1 MKKIIS
7 LVLTLAMLFGM
18 MVVPARAADSPTLT
32 INKTT
37 GEAGKDFYVDLVL
50 SDNDTVGMKAM
61 NVAVLYNKNILT
73 CTYFDETED
82 VNGNDSAWK
91 SFKDYCEKNKYDK
104 KKNPDGIFQNFNIP
118 NISYNYENAILPEG
132 YDPDVYGVVKLG
144 YVADTTFVNEQNGVC
159 GFTFNGSIGQLGFD
173 VAEGAEST
181 ETELIVL
188 VTTYTNGAGQII
200 SDQIKTANSKITING
215 TAPVLDHVTV
225 TDTDGK
231 IVLDS
236 KAQNQ
241 SHKVEING
249 TTDYT
254 YQAHAYSKMGTD
266 ITNSVTW
273 TIGTVASNN
282 GTVITT
288 GGENAGQIVVARNA
302 KPISA
307 AVEAKLDNVT
317 ADAGNF
323 LVGRA
328 DGSESTITDIKVS
341 RADTGSTLYVPTG
354 NNTVT
359 AKFEATAQNIYG
371 EPATGS
377 VFWKVL
383 TPGGAALPTN
393 WGISFSNKTL
403 TVDALA
409 KGHTGTYTVR
419 AYASNTSIYADISVT
434 IAYAPSE
441 VSSLT
446 VDENANTTFDIPK
459 ADKTGHETEK
469 NYPLPAVTVK
479 DQYGRDVKN
488 PTLTWQ
494 TMGSTESSGMI
505 HVVYPGITIKDGKL
519 VVTSEAAKPELFPEG
534 KNEYQVPIRVSCD
547 EKFADFTVTV
557 TREARKAASIT
568 VSGGP
573 TATLLVPASGE
584 SDVTSNEPF
593 TAVVKDQYGHTIE
606 NASITWAAAKGGPWG
621 STVSGVS
628 MTEDGCVTVSSAAAK
643 EILDTKDVTL
653 TAVAKFGDDV
663 YGYKNFTVARAES
676 VAKSISITSASN
688 TVEIPGSVSYDFN
701 GNFNG
706 PEKDNT
712 VSFSVTAKDQYGAD
726 KAAPDVI
733 WSIAPEIS
741 GVSISANGVVTVKSD
756 AAQKIQNSQAFTVT
770 ATSKTDSAVTG
781 TKTITIQRGAQRFV
795 GFNLYKSNADGTQL
809 GEALVKGGVGSNQI
823 AATNS
828 TQTIYFMAKPCD
840 QYGKDMTVDGI
851 TYEVKFYAKDGTGW
865 KKTEDASHF
874 VHGSNSTPAKM
885 TIETGADK
893 PAAGDYEIQVVCPET
908 GKVVISNYYVKLMRK
923 ADAGLKVTKPGGGY
937 VSDTLELAYGDV
949 MDKLSITVDK
959 TSGSYGVRWSSS
971 DSSVLSITNSTGTTP
986 TLTARKPGTAT
997 VTVTYE
1003 DSENYGSKTFTV
1015 NVSKR
1020 VLTVTEGSFKISK
1033 VYDGATNVPGFT
1045 GDFTVSNRLEKDT
1058 VNIACNSYPA
1068 YPSADV
1074 GKYTNELTLT
1084 LTGKD
1089 ADNYTL
1095 KSDKV
1100 SVPYEITPASLTVDS
1115 ANAVNRSYVAGK
1127 TDVEISG
1134 VMFTNTSDTTVVP
1147 TAGEYTASGE
1157 MSNANAG
1164 TKDVTV
1170 TVTLT
1175 GQAAKNYTLT
1185 NNTCKTTVS
1194 IDKIDWAGVK
1204 TGDMKIKYGNTATL
1218 DLKTIG
1224 LPEGYEFGSIDYSKT
1239 DGYSIIGSAVLNGDI
1254 LSVTLVDNSGYIG
1267 KKAQVIVRGI
1277 NSTNY
1282 NEYAIIV
1289 DVEMID
1295 KSAQTIEADD
1305 VIMTYGNS
1313 AQVNVKNASALHGAV
1328 SYSVTGGSDVISV
1341 DLSGK
1346 ITALKSGTAT
1356 VEISAAGDSDYA
1368 AATKSITVTVAKR
1381 TLTVK
1386 AADKSAYIGE
1396 KLPELTYQVTGLVAG
1411 DELTKEPTLKLVHE
1425 AEVDPMKKAGEY
1437 VITFAQ
1443 APEADTTK
1451 YDLGTADGKLTV
1463 SVRPVYVGPTGSPV
1477 EVGRSD
1483 NGTVTV
1489 SPANAAKGTTVTITA
1504 NPGKGQELKSL
1515 EVLDQH
1521 GNSLPLTDLGNG
1533 KFSFVMPAGKVTVK
1547 PVFGAADAYVNPYM
1561 DVQTNDWYF
1570 GAVQYVTENGLMN
1583 GTGNGFEPNLA
1594 TSRAMI
1600 WTILARMSNVNTAS
1614 GGEWYA
1620 VAQQWAKAN
1629 GVSDGTM
1636 PNGTITREQLAAM
1649 LYRYAVSKG
1658 MVKAPV
1664 TANLS
1669 IFADASSVSTYA
1681 NEAMQ
1686 WAVSTGLINGM
1697 DGKLNPQGSATRA
1710 QVATM
1715 LMRFSELA
1723 K

>member
-1 MKKIIS
+1 MKKILSLLLTLSMLLS
-7 LVLTLAMLFGM
+7 LVVLPAKAESTVPTVTLLPMSFTEGAGRPSEGAALTAIKGGEHFMVKALLTNTTDSDLSIGAFGVHFAYNSNAFEPYSYEDEDGEIVGPYTGAKPKDGGLSGSWNITPNLDKDGEALVQAMIAKPHTLAAGASLILGYFLMTAKSTAETNDYSLSFIT
-18 MVVPARAADSPTLT
+18 AE
-32 INKTT
+32 
-37 GEAGKDFYVDLVL
+37 GEL
-50 SDNDTVGMKAM
+50 
-61 NVAVLYNKNILT
+61 NKNSVVVVA
-73 CTYFDETED
+73 ED
-82 VNGNDSAWK
+82 GST
-91 SFKDYCEKNKYDK
+91 SR
-104 KKNPDGIFQNFNIP
+104 IP
-118 NISYNYENAILPEG
+118 NIDYSL
-132 YDPDVYGVVKLG
+132 
-144 YVADTTFVNEQNGVC
+144 
-159 GFTFNGSIGQLGFD
+159 S
-173 VAEGAEST
+173 
-181 ETELIVL
+181 
-188 VTTYTNGAGQII
+188 
-200 SDQIKTANSKITING
+200 NSASVHVDG
-215 TAPVLDHVTV
+215 TAPVLDRITV
-225 TDTDGK
+225 TDTDGR

-317 ADAGNF
+317 ANAGNF

-341 RADTGSTLYVPTG
+341 RADGDSTLYVPTG
-354 NNTVT
+354 SNTET
-359 AKFEATAQNIYG
+359 ATFSVEAKNIYG
-371 EPATGS
+371 EIIPNPS
-377 VFWKVL
+377 IVWKIADSSGGNLASNSNSGVTLTRGVL
-383 TPGGAALPTN
+383 TLTSKTKSYTGNYTVYAYTN
-393 WGISFSNKTL
+393 TVESNK
-403 TVDALA
+403 
-409 KGHTGTYTVR
+409 
-419 AYASNTSIYADISVT
+419 IPVT
-434 IAYAPSE
+434 IKLADPEATE
-441 VSSLT
+441 LEI
-446 VDENANTTFDIPK
+446 DANATTTFDIPK

-505 HVVYPGITIKDGKL
+505 HVVYPGITIENGEL
-519 VVTSEAAKPELFPEG
+519 VVTSEAAKPELFREG
-534 KNEYQVPIRVSCD
+534 SNEYQVPIRVSCG
-547 EKFADFTVTV
+547 EKYTDFTVTV

-573 TATLLVPASGE
+573 TAMLLVPASGE
-584 SDVTSNEPF
+584 SDVTSDKPF

-606 NASITWAAAKGGPWG
+606 NASVTWAAAKGGPWG

-628 MTEDGCVTVSSAAAK
+628 MTENGCVTVSSAAAK
-643 EILDTKDVTL
+643 EILDTKDVTI

-770 ATSKTDSAVTG
+770 AISKTDSNVKDEATVTV
-781 TKTITIQRGAQRFV
+781 QRGTPKFS
-795 GFNLYKSNADGTQL
+795 GFNLYQILADGTETKL
-809 GEALVKGGVGSNQI
+809 ANGMSAHILSVTATPMTVKYQ
-823 AATNS
+823 
-828 TQTIYFMAKPCD
+828 AKPCD
-840 QYGKDMTVDGI
+840 QYGNNLAENVIPTGLTYAVKMSKSASIGGYDPLPGDQYTVGDQTNPGVLTI
-851 TYEVKFYAKDGTGW
+851 G
-865 KKTEDASHF
+865 KT
-874 VHGSNSTPAKM
+874 
-885 TIETGADK
+885 K
-893 PAAGDYEIQVVCPET
+893 PAAGDYLIQVSCSET
-908 GKVVISNYYVKLMRK
+908 GNIMFSRYYVKLMRK
-923 ADAGLKVTKPGGGY
+923 ADAGLNVTKPDGGY

-959 TSGSYGVRWSSS
+959 TSGSYGVKWLSS
-971 DSSVLSITNSTGTTP
+971 DPSVLSITNSTGTTP

-1033 VYDGATNVPGFT
+1033 VYDGNTNVPGFT
-1045 GDFTVSNRLEKDT
+1045 GDFAVSNRLEKDT

-1068 YPSADV
+1068 YPSANV

-1115 ANAVNRSYVAGK
+1115 ADAVNRGYVAGK

-1134 VMFTNTSDTTVVP
+1134 VTFTNTTSTTVVP

-1239 DGYSIIGSAVLNGDI
+1239 DGYSIIGSAALNGDI
-1254 LSVTLVDNSGYIG
+1254 LSVTLVNKSGYIG

-1305 VIMTYGNS
+1305 VTMTYGNS

-1328 SYSVTGGSDVISV
+1328 SCSVTGGSDVISV

-1386 AADKSAYIGE
+1386 ATDKRAYVGE
-1396 KLPELTYQVTGLVAG
+1396 QQPELTYEVIGLVG
-1411 DELTKEPTLKLVHE
+1411 SDKLTKVPTLKLVHE
-1425 AEVDPMKKAGEY
+1425 KDVIPMQMAGEY
-1437 VITFAQ
+1437 VITFDQ
-1443 APEADTTK
+1443 APEADAAK
-1451 YDLGTADGKLTV
+1451 YILATEDGKLTV
-1463 SVRPVYVGPTGSPV
+1463 SVRPVHVTPTGSPV

-1489 SPANAAKGTTVTITA
+1489 SPANAAKGSTVTITVTP
-1504 NPGKGQELKSL
+1504 NKDQELKSL
-1515 EVLDQH
+1515 EVIDQN

-1547 PVFGAADAYVNPYM
+1547 PVFGAADAYRNPYA

-1715 LMRFSELA
+1715 LMRFAELL

>member
-1 MKKIIS
+1 MKALKRWIAMI
-7 LVLTLAMLFGM
+7 LTVAMIATLT
-18 MVVPARAADSPTLT
+18 VVPASAEDKFMISAETTTAD
-32 INKTT
+32 
-37 GEAGKDFYVDLVL
+37 AGK
-50 SDNDTVGMKAM
+50 TVTVNINVANNPGFTAM
-61 NVAVLYNKNILT
+61 NLEVYYNAKILSCAEDGIVAPA
-73 CTYFDETED
+73 
-82 VNGNDSAWK
+82 DSAW
-91 SFKDYCEKNKYDK
+91 FKFALGQMMTGKTAAITPNPDNQRDCDADK
-104 KKNPDGIFQNFNIP
+104 KAAGW
-118 NISYNYENAILPEG
+118 
-132 YDPDVYGVVKLG
+132 KLASIG
-144 YVADTTFVNEQNGVC
+144 YVAQSAFTDNGTIAQLTFTVNPEAENCDTAIEVGVLSC
-159 GFTFNGSIGQLGFD
+159 TASDNSEIKD
-173 VAEGAEST
+173 NVIA
-181 ETELIVL
+181 
-188 VTTYTNGAGQII
+188 TNG
-200 SDQIKTANSKITING
+200 KITING

-266 ITNSVTW
+266 ITSSVTW

-354 NNTVT
+354 GDTVT
-359 AKFEATAQNIYG
+359 AKFAATAQNIYG
-371 EPATGS
+371 ERATGS

-459 ADKTGHETEK
+459 ADATGHGKEQTFD
-469 NYPLPAVTVK
+469 LPAVTVK
-479 DQYGRDVKN
+479 DQYGRDVEN

-505 HVVYPGITIKDGKL
+505 HVVYPGITIKDGNL
-519 VVTSEAAKPELFPEG
+519 IVTSEAAKPELFREG
-534 KNEYQVPIRVSCD
+534 SNEYQVPIRVSCD

-557 TREARKAASIT
+557 TREARKAASVA

-573 TATLLVPASGE
+573 TAALLVPGSDE
-584 SDVTSNEPF
+584 SAVTSNEKF

-606 NASITWAAAKGGPWG
+606 GASVTWSAMMGSAAMTPVA
-621 STVSGVS
+621 GVS
-628 MTEDGCVTVSSAAAK
+628 MTADGAVTVESTAAEK
-643 EILDTKDVTL
+643 VFDTNAITF
-653 TAVAKFGDDV
+653 TAIAEYVDENNDAVD
-663 YGYKNFTVARAES
+663 GYKNFTVARAAS
-676 VAKSISITSASN
+676 VVKSISIASASD

-770 ATSKTDSAVTG
+770 AISKTDSNVKDEATVTV
-781 TKTITIQRGAQRFV
+781 QRGTPKFS
-795 GFNLYKSNADGTQL
+795 GFNLYQILADGTETKL
-809 GEALVKGGVGSNQI
+809 ANGMSAHILSVTATPMTVKYQ
-823 AATNS
+823 
-828 TQTIYFMAKPCD
+828 AKPCD
-840 QYGKDMTVDGI
+840 QYGNNLAENVIPAGL
-851 TYEVKFYAKDGTGW
+851 TYAVKMSKSVSIGGYDPLPG
-865 KKTEDASHF
+865 DQY
-874 VHGSNSTPAKM
+874 
-885 TIETGADK
+885 TIGDQTNPGVLTIGETK
-893 PAAGDYEIQVVCPET
+893 PAAGDYLIQVSCSET
-908 GKVVISNYYVKLMRK
+908 GNIMFSRYYVKLMRK
-923 ADAGLKVTKPGGGY
+923 ADAGLNVTKPGGGH

-959 TSGSYGVRWSSS
+959 TSGSYGVKWSSS
-971 DSSVLSITNSTGTTP
+971 DPSVLSITNSTGTTP

-1068 YPSADV
+1068 YPSANV

-1084 LTGKD
+1084 LKGKD

-1100 SVPYEITPASLTVDS
+1100 SVPYEITPATLTIAS
-1115 ANAVNRSYVAGK
+1115 ATATDRGYAAGK

-1134 VMFTNTSDTTVVP
+1134 ATFTNTSGTTVVP
-1147 TAGEYTASGE
+1147 TAGEYTARGE

-1218 DLKTIG
+1218 DLRAIG
-1224 LPEGYEFGSIDYSKT
+1224 LPAGYEFGSIDYSRT
-1239 DGYSIIGSAVLNGDI
+1239 DMYSIIDSAALNGDI
-1254 LSVTLVDNSGYIG
+1254 LSVTLVNKENYVG
-1267 KKAQVIVRGI
+1267 KRAQISVPVV

-1282 NEYAIIV
+1282 KSYTILVGI
-1289 DVEMID
+1289 EMVD
-1295 KSAQTIEADD
+1295 KSEQTIEADN
-1305 VIMTYGNS
+1305 VTMTYGNS
-1313 AQVNVKNASALHGAV
+1313 AQVSVKNASALHGAV
-1328 SYSVTGGSDVISV
+1328 SFSVTSGSDVIRV
-1341 DLSGK
+1341 DSNGK

-1381 TLTVK
+1381 TLTVT
-1386 AADKSAYIGE
+1386 ANNKSAYVGD
-1396 KLPELTYQVTGLVAG
+1396 QVPALDYRIDGLVSG
-1411 DELTKEPTLKLVHE
+1411 DTL
-1425 AEVDPMKKAGEY
+1425 
-1437 VITFAQ
+1437 
-1443 APEADTTK
+1443 
-1451 YDLGTADGKLTV
+1451 GKLTLAVDGTEPTKTAGKYDIVFTNADAV
-1463 SVRPVYVGPTGSPV
+1463 SYDRDKYELKTV
-1477 EVGRSD
+1477 
-1483 NGTVTV
+1483 NGTLTVTV
-1489 SPANAAKGTTVTITA
+1489 RPIIDDQPHGSDISLNPTTDGKITISTPKAVEGATVTITVT
-1504 NPGKGQELKSL
+1504 PDKDKELKSL
-1515 EVLDQH
+1515 EVIDEN
-1521 GNSLPLTDLGNG
+1521 GNRLPLTDLGNG

-1547 PVFGAADAYVNPYM
+1547 SEFGKANAYVNPYM

-1600 WTILARMSNVNTAS
+1600 WTILARMSGVNTAS

-1715 LMRFSELA
+1715 LMRFAELL

>member
-1 MKKIIS
+1 MKKFLA
-7 LVLTLAMLFGM
+7 LVLALSMILSLA
-18 MVVPARAADSPTLT
+18 VVPTSAEDKFTVSVDKVEATDGATAKLNINVSNNPGVTALAVNVYYNPEFLT
-32 INKTT
+32 CKTASYSKTAENSNTVWKEFSGNLDEDVGQTAINTKNENSTNISQ
-37 GEAGKDFYVDLVL
+37 ERKDAGWALATIQL
-50 SDNDTVGMKAM
+50 
-61 NVAVLYNKNILT
+61 AVTNAVFSANGVIGSLTFEVKKNIESCNAPLEVEIEAVGSDGNT
-73 CTYFDETED
+73 NITDAAI
-82 VNGNDSAWK
+82 VNGEID
-91 SFKDYCEKNKYDK
+91 
-104 KKNPDGIFQNFNIP
+104 IT
-118 NISYNYENAILPEG
+118 
-132 YDPDVYGVVKLG
+132 GV
-144 YVADTTFVNEQNGVC
+144 
-159 GFTFNGSIGQLGFD
+159 
-173 VAEGAEST
+173 
-181 ETELIVL
+181 
-188 VTTYTNGAGQII
+188 
-200 SDQIKTANSKITING
+200 
-215 TAPVLDHVTV
+215 APVLDHVTV

-273 TIGTVASNN
+273 TIGAVASNN

-328 DGSESTITDIKVS
+328 DGSVSTITDIKVDLINGS
-341 RADTGSTLYVPTG
+341 STLYVPTG
-354 NNTVT
+354 SDTVT
-359 AKFEATAQNIYG
+359 AEFAATARNIYG

-383 TPGGAALPTN
+383 TPGGAALPSN
-393 WGISFSNKTL
+393 WGISFTNKTL
-403 TVDALA
+403 TVGALA
-409 KGHTGTYTVR
+409 KGHPGTYTVR
-419 AYASNTSIYADISVT
+419 AYTSKSDVHADISVT
-434 IAYAPSE
+434 IAYARSE

-446 VDENANTTFDIPK
+446 VSESTVTVDVPK
-459 ADKTGHETEK
+459 ADATGHGKKQTFD
-469 NYPLPAVTVK
+469 LPAVTVK
-479 DQYGRDVKN
+479 DQYGRDVEN
-488 PTLTWQ
+488 PPLTWQ
-494 TMGSTESSGMI
+494 TMGST
-505 HVVYPGITIKDGKL
+505 VYPGITIENENGKL
-519 VVTSEAAKPELFPEG
+519 VVTSEAAKPEFFPEG

-573 TATLLVPASGE
+573 TAALLVPASGE

-606 NASITWAAAKGGPWG
+606 NASVTWSAAKGGPWG
-621 STVSGVS
+621 SKVSGVS

-663 YGYKNFTVARAES
+663 YGYNKTFKVARAES

-688 TVEIPGSVSYDFN
+688 TVEIPGSVSYDGN
-701 GNFNG
+701 GEFNG

-712 VSFSVTAKDQYGAD
+712 VSFTVTVKDQYNTEIKD
-726 KAAPDVI
+726 PDVS
-733 WSIAPEIS
+733 WSIAPKIS
-741 GVSISANGVVTVKSD
+741 GVEIAENGILTVKSN
-756 AAQKIQNSQAFTVT
+756 AAKSIATSQKFTVT
-770 ATSKTDSAVTG
+770 ATSKTDSNVKDEATVTV
-781 TKTITIQRGAQRFV
+781 QRGTPKFS
-795 GFNLYKSNADGTQL
+795 GFNLYQIFADGTETKL
-809 GEALVKGGVGSNQI
+809 TSGRSAHILSVTATPMTVKYQ
-823 AATNS
+823 
-828 TQTIYFMAKPCD
+828 AKPCD
-840 QYGKDMTVDGI
+840 QYGINLAENVIPEGL
-851 TYEVKFYAKDGTGW
+851 TYAIKMF
-865 KKTEDASHF
+865 
-874 VHGSNSTPAKM
+874 KM
-885 TIETGADK
+885 TSYVGREEVPDAQFTKGNQTNPGVLTIDEAK
-893 PAAGDYEIQVVCPET
+893 PAAGNYLVQVVVPGND
-908 GKVVISNYYVKLMRK
+908 GKKSVYYVDLMRK
-923 ADAGLKVTKPGGGY
+923 ADAGLNVTKPGGGY
-937 VSDTLELAYGDV
+937 VGDTLELAYGDV

-959 TSGSYGVRWSSS
+959 TSGSYGVKWSSS
-971 DSSVLSITNSTGTTP
+971 DPSVLSITNSTGTTP

-1100 SVPYEITPASLTVDS
+1100 SVPYEITPASLTIAS
-1115 ANAVNRSYVAGK
+1115 ATATNRDYETGK
-1127 TDVEISG
+1127 TDVEISD
-1134 VMFTNTSDTTVVP
+1134 VTFTNTSGTTVVP
-1147 TAGEYTASGE
+1147 GTGDYTASGE
-1157 MSNANAG
+1157 MSDANAG

-1175 GQAAKNYTLT
+1175 GQAARNYTLA
-1185 NNTCKTTVS
+1185 NNTCKTTV
-1194 IDKIDWAGVK
+1194 KINKINW
-1204 TGDMKIKYGNTATL
+1204 TGADTGSMKVKYGSTATL

-1224 LPEGYEFGSIDYSKT
+1224 LPAGYQFGSIDYSKT
-1239 DGYSIIGSAVLNGDI
+1239 DGYSIIDSAALNGDI

-1289 DVEMID
+1289 TVEMID

-1305 VIMTYGNS
+1305 VAMIYGNS

-1328 SYSVTGGSDVISV
+1328 SYSVTGGSDVINV

-1386 AADKSAYIGE
+1386 ADDKSAYVGD
-1396 KLPELTYQVTGLVAG
+1396 QVPALDYRIDGLVSG
-1411 DELTKEPTLKLVHE
+1411 DTL
-1425 AEVDPMKKAGEY
+1425 
-1437 VITFAQ
+1437 
-1443 APEADTTK
+1443 
-1451 YDLGTADGKLTV
+1451 GKLTLAVDGTEPTKTAGKYDIVFTNADAV
-1463 SVRPVYVGPTGSPV
+1463 SYDRDKYELKTV
-1477 EVGRSD
+1477 
-1483 NGTVTV
+1483 NGTLTVTV
-1489 SPANAAKGTTVTITA
+1489 RPIIDDQPHGSDISLNPTTDGKITISTPKAVEGATVTITVT
-1504 NPGKGQELKSL
+1504 PDKDKELKSL
-1515 EVLDQH
+1515 EVIDEN
-1521 GNSLPLTDLGNG
+1521 GNRLPLTDLGNG

-1547 PVFGAADAYVNPYM
+1547 SEFGKANAYVNPYM

-1570 GAVQYVTENGLMN
+1570 GAIQYVTENGLMN

-1600 WTILARMSNVNTAS
+1600 WTILARMSGVNTAS

-1715 LMRFSELA
+1715 LMRFAELL